1 LHAFLSAEP
10 YGIIPFGGVIRD
22 QSGNLYG
29 TTSAG
34 GAFPENGTVF
44 KLDPMGVLTVLYNFV
59 GGADGSGSFAPL
71 IHDTAGNFYG
81 TTEFGGNRSCKL
93 LGTSLGCGTV
103 FKLDTT
109 GHETVLHRFTGG
121 KDGGF
126 PEAGLAMD
134 ILGNLYGTASLG
146 GNLACNN
153 GGLGCGVAFKIMPQ
167 SVSTTERSHSPHHG
181 GRGAQ

>member
-1 LHAFLSAEP
+1 VFKVDPHGAETILHVFLSSEA

-44 KLDPMGVLTVLYNFV
+44 KLDPTGIVTVLYNFA
-59 GGADGSGSFAPL
+59 GGTDGSGSFAPL
-71 IHDTAGNFYG
+71 IQDAAGNFYG
-81 TTEFGGNRSCKL
+81 TTEFGGDLSCAL
-93 LGTSLGCGTV
+93 LGTSIGCGTV
-103 FKLDTT
+103 FKLDTA
-109 GHETVLHRFTGG
+109 GHETVLYSFTGG

-126 PEAGLAMD
+126 PEAGLAID
-134 ILGNLYGTASLG
+134 VSGNFYGTASLG

-153 GGLGCGVAFKIMPQ
+153 GGLGCGVAFRLMP
-167 SVSTTERSHSPHHG
+167 
-181 GRGAQ
+181 